1 VSAFGAPSTGG
12 FVRSAVGAA
21 AVGVGAGA
29 AAVVDGGLPLCEH
42 AAAMSH
48 AAELARAAALRVTG

>member
-1 VSAFGAPSTGG
+1 
-12 FVRSAVGAA
+12 
-21 AVGVGAGA
+21 VGAGA